1 MNPHISVHLDGKDSN
16 EEVTTWICAFGS
28 PNLVVRYGLSRE
40 ALSVGE
46 NITVNGSAAR
56 NGSKAIVAITVKLAQ
71 RPAHF
76 SGNCTGRGWSV
87 GIKISE
93 REYRSWQG

>member
-1 MNPHISVHLDGKDSN
+1 MNPHISVYLDVKDSN

-28 PNLVVRYGLSRE
+28 PNLVVRHGLSRE

-56 NGSKAIVAITVKLAQ
+56 NGSKAIVAITVKLANDPRIFQ
-71 RPAHF
+71 ATARVEGGP
-76 SGNCTGRGWSV
+76 
-87 GIKISE
+87 
-93 REYRSWQG
+93 